1 MNLRMALPRKSWV
14 AFLPPVLLFGS
25 ILGTGCDQGP
35 PATPGTSSAVVTP
48 PPPPPPPPPAETAAS
63 PSQEENSQFSESTQ
77 TAASAV
83 AESPVERV
91 KAEAGVGIRGRSLD
105 PYEGVIVTPVKAFF
119 ATRERI
125 AFVAQFQHQYDIYKA
140 MTGEVPKD
148 FDELKAKVL
157 DPYQIKLPQLPPG
170 HRYVWDAEKEELQ
183 VERPRQ
189 R

>member
-1 MNLRMALPRKSWV
+1 MATPWTRDV
-14 AFLPPVLLFGS
+14 AFPLQVFLAGS
-25 ILGTGCDQGP
+25 ILLTGCDQPP
-35 PATPGTSSAVVTP
+35 PASPGTSSSVVATP
-48 PPPPPPPPPAETAAS
+48 PPPPPPPPVEDSSTT
-63 PSQEENSQFSESTQ
+63 PSLKGGSQPSGADQ
-77 TAASAV
+77 AASATED
-83 AESPVERV
+83 ESVERV
-91 KAEAGVGIRGRSLD
+91 KAEPGVGIRGRSLD

-119 ATRERI
+119 AARERI

>member
-1 MNLRMALPRKSWV
+1 MKPPVTWV
-14 AFLPPVLLFGS
+14 VAVSLPVLLLGS
-25 ILGTGCDQGP
+25 IWLAGCDQTAP
-35 PATPGTSSAVVTP
+35 SPSPTAQVP
-48 PPPPPPPPPAETAAS
+48 PPPPPPPPPADGGTN
-63 PSQEENSQFSESTQ
+63 PSQEGS
-77 TAASAV
+77 APPPASDQPAND
-83 AESPVERV
+83 AVERV
-91 KAEAGVGIRGRSLD
+91 KAEPGVGIQGRSLD

-119 ATRERI
+119 AARERI

-140 MTGEVPKD
+140 MTGEVPKN

-157 DPYQIKLPQLPPG
+157 DPYQIKLPPLPPA

>member
-1 MNLRMALPRKSWV
+1 MTWPNYRPVVFSLL
-14 AFLPPVLLFGS
+14 VLLFGS
-25 ILGTGCDQGP
+25 AVWTGCDQGP
-35 PATPGTSSAVVTP
+35 PANSGTSPSVVAM
-48 PPPPPPPPPAETAAS
+48 PPPPPPPPPAEAATSTAT
-63 PSQEENSQFSESTQ
+63 EGD
-77 TAASAV
+77 AAPAGSAQPTPAAV
-83 AESPVERV
+83 GDDSVERV
-91 KAEAGVGIRGRSLD
+91 KAEPGVGIRGRSLD

-119 ATRERI
+119 AARERI

-148 FDELKAKVL
+148 FDDLKAKVL